1 MGRNPRVQTNWK
13 RILSVIIAAAIGL
26 SAYMYPVGL
35 DQPAQAVMA
44 IMLFAGVLWFTEAFP
59 LWVTA
64 LIVPPL
70 LVVAAGIEPKQAYCP
85 FFDPI
90 IALLLGGFVLALG
103 IQKTGLDRRIAGLFV
118 RAFGTRPRRYLLG
131 LMAATAFLSFWIS
144 NTAST
149 LLMIPIGIAAVTAS
163 GLKPLKSEYCKTVM
177 LGIGYSATI
186 GGVGTL
192 IGTPPNLIAVR
203 FLAESGIA
211 VNFLDWM
218 VHAMPL
224 VAIMVLVAWGVL
236 SFQHKPDI
244 EEVKPPRIDSKR
256 LDRDQKVTI
265 AIFAA
270 TAVLWVTEGFH
281 GVHNSVIAM
290 LPIVGLYALNVLGKD
305 DLKGVKWS
313 VLILVGGG
321 LTLGSAIHSTG
332 LDAFIASGLSGLL
345 MGQPEFTT
353 FLIISLFAIAFTAFV
368 ANTAGSAILVPIGIP
383 MAGILGIDPMI
394 MAILIGIVVSFDF
407 IVPVGT
413 PPNAI
418 AYGTG
423 YIRVK
428 DMLRSGILI
437 SLAGALVVACFGA
450 FVWPLF

>member
-1 MGRNPRVQTNWK
+1 MKRKPRVQTDWK
-13 RILSVIIAAAIGL
+13 RILSIVIAIIIGL
-26 SAYMYPVGL
+26 SAYMYPLGL
-35 DQPAQAVMA
+35 EQPAQAVMA

-64 LIVPPL
+64 LMVPPL
-70 LVVAAGIEPKQAYCP
+70 LVVGAGIQPKQAYYP

-103 IQKTGLDRRIAGLFV
+103 IQNTGLDRRIAGLFV
-118 RAFGTRPRRYLLG
+118 RAFGNRPKMYLLG

-163 GLKPLKSEYCKTVM
+163 GLKPMKSEYCKTVM

-192 IGTPPNLIAVR
+192 IGTPPNLIAVS
-203 FLAESGIA
+203 FLADAGIK
-211 VNFLDWM
+211 VGFLDWM
-218 VHAMPL
+218 VHALPL
-224 VAIMVLVAWGVL
+224 VVIMVLVAWVVL
-236 SFQHKPDI
+236 SLQHRS
-244 EEVKPPRIDSKR
+244 EVKEVKAPGLDGRR
-256 LDRDQKVTI
+256 LTRGQKMTLAV
-265 AIFAA
+265 FFL
-270 TAVLWVTEGFH
+270 TALLWVTDTFH
-281 GVHNSVIAM
+281 GVHNSVVAM
-290 LPIVGLYALNVLGKD
+290 IPIIWLYALGILKKD
-305 DLKGVKWS
+305 DLRNVKWS

-321 LTLGSAIHSTG
+321 LTLGSAIHATG
-332 LDAFIASGLSGLL
+332 LDMFIASGLSGLL
-345 MGQPEFTT
+345 MGQPEFVMY
-353 FLIISLFAIAFTAFV
+353 LVIGLFAIAFTAFV
-368 ANTAGSAILVPIGIP
+368 ANTAGAAILVPIGIP
-383 MAGILGIDPMI
+383 MATMLGIDPML

-423 YIRVK
+423 YITVK
-428 DMLRSGILI
+428 DMLKSGIAI
-437 SLAGALVVACFGA
+437 SLIGALVVACFGA
-450 FVWPLF
+450 FIWPLF